1 MTGAAVTPERL
12 HPRAGVHDL
21 ITMRPMG
28 PMGNVRWTSAI
39 WRQRSPGAWLL
50 LLTIVLLLTA
60 AARVLLKAQ
69 APGARTVWDGVYTDA
84 QAARGA
90 SAFSQS
96 CSNCHTL
103 ASQGKGPLTG
113 EKFSEAFTQRTVG
126 DLLTYVKTNMP
137 NGNGG
142 SLPAS
147 TYNDLVAVILKS
159 NGFPAGTDE
168 LAPETVAG
176 VQINPKDGPG
186 ALPNHALVRIIG
198 CLARNGN
205 DWVLT
210 RATAPERVERIG
222 VGAADGSR
230 ALGDRTTTLKFVLTR
245 LDSFLGQRVSVTGL
259 LMGAGGENGINVS
272 TVNRIG
278 DTCP

>member
-1 MTGAAVTPERL
+1 
-12 HPRAGVHDL
+12 
-21 ITMRPMG
+21 MG
-28 PMGNVRWTSAI
+28 PVSNLRP
-39 WRQRSPGAWLL
+39 SPGAWLL

-60 AARVLLKAQ
+60 AQGVLLKAQ
-69 APGARTVWDGVYTDA
+69 TAGVRTVWDGVYTDA
-84 QAARGA
+84 QAARGT

-103 ASQGKGPLTG
+103 ASQGKGPLIG
-113 EKFSEAFTQRTVG
+113 DKFWEGFAQRTVG

-147 TYNDLVAVILKS
+147 TYNDLVALILKS
-159 NGFPAGTDE
+159 NGFPAGTVE
-168 LAPETVAG
+168 VAPETVAG
-176 VQINPKDGPG
+176 VQINPKEGPG
-186 ALPNHALVRIIG
+186 ELPNNTLVRIIG
-198 CLARNGN
+198 CLARKGN

-210 RATAPERVERIG
+210 SATVPERVERIG
-222 VGAADGSR
+222 ARAADGSG

-245 LDSFLGQRVSVTGL
+245 LDSFAGQRVSVTGL

-272 TVNRIG
+272 TVNRVG
-278 DTCP
+278 DACP

>member
-1 MTGAAVTPERL
+1 MDNIDSIDNIR
-12 HPRAGVHDL
+12 
-21 ITMRPMG
+21 
-28 PMGNVRWTSAI
+28 
-39 WRQRSPGAWLL
+39 RSPVAWLP
-50 LLTIVLLLTA
+50 LLTMILLLTA
-60 AARVLLKAQ
+60 AASELLKAQ
-69 APGARTVWDGVYTDA
+69 APGVRTVWDGVYTDA
-84 QAARGA
+84 QAARGS

-113 EKFSEAFTQRTVG
+113 EKFWEGFAQRTVG

-147 TYNDLVAVILKS
+147 TYNDLVALILKS
-159 NGFPAGTDE
+159 NGFPAGTVE
-168 LAPETVAG
+168 VAPETVVG

-186 ALPNHALVRIIG
+186 ELPNNTLVRIIG
-198 CLARNGN
+198 CLARKGN

-210 RATAPERVERIG
+210 SATAPERVDRIG
-222 VGAADGSR
+222 VGTDDGSR

-245 LDSFLGQRVSVTGL
+245 LDSFAGRRVSVTGL
-259 LMGAGGENGINVS
+259 LIGAGGENGINVS
-272 TVNRIG
+272 TVNRVG
-278 DTCP
+278 EMCP